1 VEVAVVRA
9 TIFYDRKQKIFT
21 ALNISRQYPLI
32 LLVKVVWRKGK
43 AMGSG
48 FCDEQ

>member
-1 VEVAVVRA
+1 VEVVVVRA

-21 ALNISRQYPLI
+21 VLNISRKCPLV
-32 LLVKVVWRKGK
+32 LLVKVVWREGK

-48 FCDEQ
+48 FCYN